1 MRIPFFQP
9 RRRDYAL
16 EPLTVADSAAV
27 AVLHREDF
35 VRPWTDGEFAAL
47 LEQDTVFGY
56 AARETGQGAKPP
68 VGFVLARLAAG
79 EGEILTVAVAR
90 AHRRQGLGWQL
101 MDAVLRELHAQR
113 AEALFLEVDETNA
126 PAIALYRRLGFRQVG
141 QRPNYYRS
149 TEHGPTGAL
158 VMRRDLR

>member
-16 EPLTVADSAAV
+16 QPLTVADSEAISA
-27 AVLHREDF
+27 LHHEDF

-47 LEQDTVFGY
+47 LEQHTVFGY
-56 AARETGQGAKPP
+56 AARETGQGGKPP

-79 EGEILTVAVAR
+79 E
-90 AHRRQGLGWQL
+90 GLGWQL

-113 AEALFLEVDETNA
+113 AEALFLEVDETNVA
-126 PAIALYRRLGFRQVG
+126 AIALYRRLGFREVG
-141 QRPNYYRS
+141 KRANYYRS
-149 TEHGPTGAL
+149 PERGPTGAL

>member
-1 MRIPFFQP
+1 MRIPFLQP

-16 EPLTVADSAAV
+16 EPLRITDSPAV
-27 AVLHREDF
+27 SLLHREDF

-79 EGEILTVAVAR
+79 EPLSALRKPAR
-90 AHRRQGLGWQL
+90 LRSYLPRADRSAEHARRHAHWQHLYPALGNF
-101 MDAVLRELHAQR
+101 AKA
-113 AEALFLEVDETNA
+113 
-126 PAIALYRRLGFRQVG
+126 
-141 QRPNYYRS
+141 
-149 TEHGPTGAL
+149 
-158 VMRRDLR
+158 

>member
-47 LEQDTVFGY
+47 LEQETVFGF

-101 MDAVLRELHAQR
+101 IDAVLRELHAQR
-113 AEALFLEVDETNA
+113 AEALFLEVDETNT